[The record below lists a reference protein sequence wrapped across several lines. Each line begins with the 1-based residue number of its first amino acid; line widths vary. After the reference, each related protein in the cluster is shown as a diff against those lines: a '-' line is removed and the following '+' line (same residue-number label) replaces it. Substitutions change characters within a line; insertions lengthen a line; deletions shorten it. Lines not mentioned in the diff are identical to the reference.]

1 MTDFTEHKRRL
12 NELAQDLEARQHRLQ
27 QHGRDGVP
35 ADFEDQAS
43 ARENDEVVES
53 LEHQVNE
60 ELALVRAALQR
71 MDLGTYGKCT
81 RCGEAIASARLNAV
95 PYASACSACA

>member
-1 MTDFTEHKRRL
+1 MTDIADHRHRLTELER
-12 NELAQDLEARQHRLQ
+12 DLEARQQQLA
-27 QHGRDGVP
+27 QHGREGVP

-53 LEHQVNE
+53 LERQVND

-71 MDLGTYGKCT
+71 VEHGTYGTCT
-81 RCGEAIASARLNAV
+81 RCGEAIASARLQAV

>member
-1 MTDFTEHKRRL
+1 MADFTEHRRRL
-12 NELAQDLEARQHRLQ
+12 NELAQDLEARQHRLA

-53 LEHQVNE
+53 LEHQVND

-71 MDLGTYGKCT
+71 LDHGTYGKCT
-81 RCGEAIASARLNAV
+81 RCGEAIANARLQAV
-95 PYASACSACA
+95 PYAAACSACA